1 MREERVSPPSRC
13 ILQLLLSES
22 LPTYNICFIPTI
34 FHIAQTITAHS
45 LPIMATSQIITS
57 TSPPPEE
64 PITSPS
70 HLDGVAYL
78 YGHPL
83 LNSLS
88 PPLHGTVYKAL
99 GLNWQQ
105 ISLSSVYGTS
115 ETYPPPYTRSPPIEK
130 FLPSIRSNPK
140 FVGASVT
147 MPHKVT
153 IMPHLDDLTEH
164 ARQAGA
170 CNTIFLR
177 KNAAGAT
184 EYVGTNTDCD
194 GIREA
199 LVQNAPDPSRFRG
212 RPALIIGGGGTA
224 RTAIYVMRRW
234 LGSSRIYIVNRDA
247 KEVAAIMEE
256 DRRRNPE
263 LNGIAPL
270 QPVTDPEEAARLE
283 APAAIVSG
291 IPNYPPKTAEEL
303 HSRAVIK
310 AFLGTSA
317 EMSTQQGVILEM
329 CYHPVPW
336 TEIAQLASTAGWRV
350 ILGSEAL
357 IWQGLEQARLWTGQD
372 VVGTP
377 GLVQQVKDVVSKS
390 IAERAANKS
399 SL

>member
-1 MREERVSPPSRC
+1 MAAPVVEAS
-13 ILQLLLSES
+13 
-22 LPTYNICFIPTI
+22 IP
-34 FHIAQTITAHS
+34 QT
-45 LPIMATSQIITS
+45 Q
-57 TSPPPEE
+57 PEE

-70 HLDGVAYL
+70 HLNGVAYL

-88 PPLHGTVYKAL
+88 PPLHQTVYNAL
-99 GLNWQQ
+99 GLSWQQ
-105 ISLSSVYGTS
+105 IPLSSVIGTS
-115 ETYPPPYTRSPPIEK
+115 TTYPPPYTRSPPITT
-130 FLPSIRSNPK
+130 FLASIKSNPK
-140 FVGASVT
+140 FVGSSVT
-147 MPHKVT
+147 MPHKVA

-177 KNAAGAT
+177 EDPAT
-184 EYVGTNTDCD
+184 GTRQYVGTNTDCD

-199 LVQNAPDPSRFRG
+199 LTQNAPDPSRFRG

-247 KEVAAIMEE
+247 AEVAAIMAE
-256 DRRRNPE
+256 DRVRNPDPTTQ
-263 LNGIAPL
+263 APL
-270 QPVTDPEEAARLE
+270 VHVTDPQEAARLE

-303 HSRAVIK
+303 NARAVMQ
-310 AFLGTSA
+310 AFLGSA
-317 EMSTQQGVILEM
+317 ADAPKQQGVILEM

-336 TEIAQLASTAGWRV
+336 TEIAQLASTAGWKV

-357 IWQGLEQARLWTGQD
+357 IWQGLEQARLWTGKD
-372 VVGTP
+372 VIGTP
-377 GLVQQVKDVVSKS
+377 GVVDAVKAVVNGSV
-390 IAERAANKS
+390 AERASQARKTS

>member
-1 MREERVSPPSRC
+1 MAAPAVEAS
-13 ILQLLLSES
+13 I
-22 LPTYNICFIPTI
+22 
-34 FHIAQTITAHS
+34 HQT
-45 LPIMATSQIITS
+45 Q
-57 TSPPPEE
+57 PEE

-88 PPLHGTVYKAL
+88 PPLHQTVYNAL

-105 ISLSSVYGTS
+105 IPLSSVTGTS
-115 ETYPPPYTRSPPIEK
+115 TTYPPPYTRSPPITT
-130 FLPSIRSNPK
+130 FLASIKSNPK
-140 FVGASVT
+140 FVGSSVT
-147 MPHKVT
+147 MPHKVA

-177 KNAAGAT
+177 EDPAT
-184 EYVGTNTDCD
+184 GTRQYVGTNTDCD

-199 LVQNAPDPSRFRG
+199 LTQNAPDPSSFRG

-247 KEVAAIMEE
+247 AEVAAIMAE
-256 DRRRNPE
+256 DRARNPDPTAQ
-263 LNGIAPL
+263 APL
-270 QPVTDPEEAARLE
+270 VHVTDPQEAARLE

-291 IPNYPPKTAEEL
+291 IPNYPPKTAEEVNA
-303 HSRAVIK
+303 RAVIQ
-310 AFLGTSA
+310 AFLGSA
-317 EMSTQQGVILEM
+317 VDAPKQQGVILEM

-336 TEIAQLASTAGWRV
+336 TEIAQLASTAGWKV

-357 IWQGLEQARLWTGQD
+357 IWQGLEQARLWTGKD
-372 VVGTP
+372 VIGTP
-377 GLVQQVKDVVSKS
+377 GVVDAVKAVVNGSV
-390 IAERAANKS
+390 AERAAQVKKTS